1 MAVTTWLLST
11 TDVVMEYQI
20 TDEGKFK
27 SLSDRGTILEGDRYE
42 ISLKMPMKRVPAVNT
57 TTGEETK
64 ETVNLNSGDTLKLMY
79 SDTQSYVDCLTKD
92 NKLVRIY
99 VLMDEDI
106 GGCVNTNGKNMSL
119 NEMFDGMVYAG

>member
-1 MAVTTWLLST
+1 
-11 TDVVMEYQI
+11 MEYQI